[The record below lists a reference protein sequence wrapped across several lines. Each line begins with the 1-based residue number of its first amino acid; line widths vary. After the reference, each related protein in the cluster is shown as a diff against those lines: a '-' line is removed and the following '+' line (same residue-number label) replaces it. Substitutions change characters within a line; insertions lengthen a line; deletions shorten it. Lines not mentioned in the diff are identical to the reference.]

1 MKAPLGTATRSDQW
15 LVIVLSAIVS
25 VTTLWTAARRV
36 VEILPNEDVPV
47 DVQFDPTTQPI
58 TIEGVGTV
66 SAEIDHATVTVPDL
80 PIVSWLAALG
90 GVIVPALAIVGIMVC
105 VAWLCRHLM
114 TGEFFSRTNTRLLTS
129 ISMLIVLGWV
139 ADLMGRTFAGNS
151 ALARLAEDGEG
162 FALSTTLPLQY
173 LFVAIVVGCIAAAF
187 HAGERMQRDAEGL
200 V

>member
-15 LVIVLSAIVS
+15 LVIVLSVMVS
-25 VTTLWTAARRV
+25 VATIVTAARRV
-36 VEILPNEDVPV
+36 VEILPNRDVPV
-47 DVQFDPTTQPI
+47 DVEFATTTQPI

-66 SAEIDHATVTVPDL
+66 SAQIDRATVTAPDL
-80 PIVSWLAALG
+80 PIASWLAALG
-90 GVIVPALAIVGIMVC
+90 GAIVPALAIVAIMVC

-114 TGEFFSRTNTRLLTS
+114 AGEFFSRTNTRLLTS
-129 ISMLIVLGWV
+129 ISMLILVAWV
-139 ADLMGRTFAGNS
+139 ADLVGTTLAGNG
-151 ALARLAEDGEG
+151 ALARLADDGEG

>member
-15 LVIVLSAIVS
+15 LVIVLSVMVS
-25 VTTLWTAARRV
+25 VATIVTAVRRV
-36 VEILPNEDVPV
+36 VEILPNRDVPV
-47 DVQFDPTTQPI
+47 DVEFATTTQPI

-66 SAEIDHATVTVPDL
+66 SAQIDRATVTAPDL
-80 PIVSWLAALG
+80 PIASWLAALG
-90 GVIVPALAIVGIMVC
+90 GVIVPALAIVAIMVC

-114 TGEFFSRTNTRLLTS
+114 AGEFFSRTNTRLLTS
-129 ISMLIVLGWV
+129 ISMLILVAWV
-139 ADLMGRTFAGNS
+139 ANLVGTTLAGNG
-151 ALARLAEDGEG
+151 ALARLADDGEG